1 MGKCLV
7 QIIFL
12 PSNQITQK
20 TLDKHATTL
29 SEQKLYNT
37 WTSLIWSNP
46 SMVSEQN
53 KIGIDIDL

>member
-1 MGKCLV
+1 M
-7 QIIFL
+7 
-12 PSNQITQK
+12 PSSDNFFSSNWITQK
-20 TLDKHATTL
+20 NLDKHATTL
-29 SEQKLYNT
+29 SEQKFYNT